1 MATYKK
7 LKDVITI
14 KQSNSALNDVPLS
27 YNGTPLY
34 FGLEDQNENYE
45 GNLTQTRYDLS
56 SDQTGCSAYT
66 KNINQSTIG
75 TALQIVVSITKNDS
89 EKQKII
95 TYNYNNIPLFKII
108 QPGYNY
114 FYFNRVEIS
123 PLLVNKAVYAIAILD
138 TGLPTNTISTDNSI
152 SMPALN
158 FTFTETRY
166 FFYSLTTQATFS
178 IDGKFTYISG
188 GGDILGNPQNN
199 KYQQIP
205 QLLAKYDAT
214 TTNKVTQIYFS
225 DYKNQIQYIGLYT
238 HDVNEPGN
246 HTYTLQTTIDFSESS
261 KYKVE

>member
-27 YNGTPLY
+27 YNNTPLY
-34 FGLEDQNENYE
+34 FGLEDQNGNYE

-66 KNINQSTIG
+66 KNINQSTTG
-75 TALQIVVSITKNDS
+75 TALQIVASITKNDS

-138 TGLPTNTISTDNSI
+138 TGLPTNTISSDNSI
-152 SMPALN
+152 N
-158 FTFTETRY
+158 R
-166 FFYSLTTQATFS
+166 
-178 IDGKFTYISG
+178 
-188 GGDILGNPQNN
+188 
-199 KYQQIP
+199 
-205 QLLAKYDAT
+205 
-214 TTNKVTQIYFS
+214 
-225 DYKNQIQYIGLYT
+225 
-238 HDVNEPGN
+238 
-246 HTYTLQTTIDFSESS
+246 
-261 KYKVE
+261 